1 MEISYYQ
8 CWVVLKV
15 VVPDPSVDS
24 FRVSFKNCHRDS
36 FRVSF
41 KNCPDD
47 ADDDSSKNLS
57 DFQGRKTRG
66 SSSF

>member
-24 FRVSFKNCHRDS
+24 FRVSFKNCLNDA
-36 FRVSF
+36 
-41 KNCPDD
+41 
-47 ADDDSSKNLS
+47 ADDDSSKDLS